1 MARASRRRG
10 RAEPEPEPEPEVVE
24 EVEEV
29 EEIQEETPEA
39 EAEDDEEE
47 EAAGTQ
53 DQVEHADSENDNEA
67 AQSGEVFSL
76 QFDEELTWR
85 VGRPIAVSTL
95 LKRLEKLSEELGTL
109 EQDHVDLESLSHV
122 CEALG
127 QRNLLAHK
135 DQGVRAYTASCIADI
150 LQLSAPNAPFTPD
163 QLQMFFDLVIKDV
176 FTHLGDQSHPY
187 HKQHKYVLASLNDT
201 QSILLIN
208 DVDGADN
215 LLQRMFSS
223 FFDTASSTTHDDGVS
238 KDNARRMSEMLIT
251 LIEESSGISPKII
264 ELIMAQFLRAA
275 PPGGASSRPE
285 RDNSSQ
291 STLLLKSEPLAYVMA
306 KEICMQ
312 CSEKMV
318 HYVSQYFSDVIIDAS
333 RFAAKSNGHRH
344 GGDNEDDDTPRG
356 PTDSEVRELRKAH
369 LLIKELWRAAPSV
382 LQNVIPQVEAELSAD
397 NVELRQI
404 ATETLGDMIS
414 GIGAAGPPPVPVL
427 DPAAYPPLRLADE
440 DPSQVSLSILTTP
453 LSPQSFAQTHHT
465 AYTSF
470 IGRSRDKTPAIRA
483 AWTTAVGYILSTSA
497 GGIGLSREEQAEL
510 VRALAEKLG
519 DGDEKVRLA
528 AVKTIELFG
537 FRDFVLKLGSG
548 SGSDKETPIIRS
560 LLDRC
565 RDKRPAIRVEAM
577 TLLAKL
583 WGVGAGELA
592 AGQELVTTALK
603 SIPSTI
609 FNAWYANDLELNV
622 LIDRVIFEC
631 LLPLSYPPTKTKGS
645 KNTASQSQSVTSV
658 PSEQDSLRTERIL
671 LLVQSLDAQARK
683 AFFTMQARQ
692 PQFGQVLEAFIKQCE
707 AYNGGVM
714 DAEGPKRTAAL
725 ERTIQY
731 IGQFFPDPL
740 KVKSDYMRFAKA
752 HDRRNY
758 QLIRFAISSQS
769 DYKTVRGAIKEL
781 VKRMQNSPKGQDLA
795 TALDTL
801 IPFLYR
807 SACIIFNK
815 SHLSA
820 ILESSKSNKE
830 SFGTI
835 AHEILHEISARNPDM
850 FKNFVGDLCEEL
862 VEQAPTEKKT
872 NDPSTVDIL
881 RACSS
886 FAKKYPA
893 EIPDTQKFTR
903 ALQHY
908 ALYGRPVKA
917 SKYAIKIMLAKN
929 DKQGQVTA
937 TAVFEKVM
945 KQFEYGAPHFLNKLQ
960 VIAQLY
966 LQAPKV
972 VEEKDE
978 EILDMA
984 IQKIVR
990 TTREEAVNDSS
1001 APQWVEDA
1009 NMSEE
1014 LQAKL
1019 YSLRIAVNR
1028 IRSNEDQEEAKAQAV
1043 SVMKLLMTLVK
1054 KDGEISK
1061 TGNTPAHFR
1070 SRLRL
1075 LAGQLILKLCTLK
1088 HLDDTLNHKDFHTLA
1103 YLVQDAVLG
1112 VRKGFVEK
1120 LMKYLVLNRL
1130 RHRFYTIIFLTAY
1143 EPEPELKQHIETWIR
1158 SRVQSMAGNP
1168 QNPMEAILARL
1179 IPLLAHHPDYS
1190 TDPENLVDHA
1200 QYLIYYVS
1208 HVATEKNLGLIYKY
1222 AERVK
1227 QTRDNLDPEKS
1238 ENLYVVSDLASAVIR
1253 RWQERR
1259 GWAFQAYPGKVGMP
1273 SGIYVGLT
1281 DHDTAQAIATKQ
1293 YIPDGMDNRI
1303 DTLLKAVDKKKK
1315 RKSGDERGDG
1325 APAVKKVRTKEP
1337 KPASARPI
1345 AAPKR
1350 KSAAKA
1356 KAKPK
1361 RPSKAAGRASSPVVD
1376 EANRR
1381 RSGRSRKTESK
1392 YTERDSDE
1400 DDNEMLE
1407 DGVAEWDYGSGSG
1420 DDHDDEVEDDGE
1432 EEQDN
1437 DKAPEAS
1444 DSEMS
1449 DAASNT
1455 DHEEDEAPANP
1466 AKTKSP
1472 AQSRKSAAAA
1482 AKRDSSVLS
1491 DPASSDLSEPEES
1504 DDEKDATPPPAK
1516 PNGRKARGAAKTA
1529 ELPRRPAAKKEAA
1542 PAARPTRSRR
1552 SRAAKSDDMDVDSE

>member
-10 RAEPEPEPEPEVVE
+10 RAEPEPEPEAVE
-24 EVEEV
+24 EVEETP
-29 EEIQEETPEA
+29 EETPEE
-39 EAEDDEEE
+39 EAEEE
-47 EAAGTQ
+47 ETQ
-53 DQVEHADSENDNEA
+53 EQVEQAESGDEP
-67 AQSGEVFSL
+67 AQSGETASL

-85 VGRPIAVSTL
+85 VGRPIAVSVL
-95 LKRLEKLSEELGTL
+95 LKRLEKLSEELGRL
-109 EQDHVDLESLSHV
+109 EQDHVDLESLSDV

-135 DQGVRAYTASCIADI
+135 DQGVRAYTASCIADV

-176 FTHLGDQSHPY
+176 FKELGDQSHPY

-208 DVDGADN
+208 DIDGADT
-215 LLQRMFSS
+215 LLQRMFTS
-223 FFDTASSTTHDDGVS
+223 FFDTASTATLDDGVS

-275 PPGGASSRPE
+275 PPGGANPRPE

-291 STLLLKSEPLAYVMA
+291 STLLLKTEPLAYVMA

-344 GGDNEDDDTPRG
+344 GDDHDDDDAPRG
-356 PTDSEVRELRKAH
+356 PTDLEVKELRKAH

-427 DPAAYPPLRLADE
+427 DPTAYPPLRLADE
-440 DPSQVSLSILTTP
+440 DSSQASLSILTTP

-510 VRALAEKLG
+510 IRALAEKLG

-528 AVKTIELFG
+528 AVKTMELFG

-548 SGSDKETPIIRS
+548 SGNDKETPIIRS

-592 AGQELVTTALK
+592 AGQELVVTALK

-707 AYNGGVM
+707 AFNGGVM
-714 DAEGPKRTAAL
+714 DAEGQKRTASL

-781 VKRMQNSPKGQDLA
+781 VKRMQNSPPKGQDLA
-795 TALDTL
+795 TALDTM

-830 SFGTI
+830 SFGAI

-872 NDPSTVDIL
+872 NDPSIVDIL

-886 FAKKYPA
+886 FAKKYPD

-937 TAVFEKVM
+937 TAVFDKIM
-945 KQFEYGAPHFLNKLQ
+945 RNFEYDAPHFLNKLQ
-960 VIAQLY
+960 CIAQLY

-972 VEEKDE
+972 VEDKDE
-978 EILDMA
+978 EILDMT

-990 TTREEAVNDSS
+990 TTRQEALSDPRGPK
-1001 APQWVEDA
+1001 AETKDPEWVDDA
-1009 NMSEE
+1009 NMNEE

-1028 IRSNEDQEEAKAQAV
+1028 IRSKEDQVEAKAQAAP
-1043 SVMKLLMTLVK
+1043 VMKLLMTLVK

-1061 TGNTPAHFR
+1061 TGNTPKHFR
-1070 SRLRL
+1070 ARLRL

-1088 HLDDTLNHKDFHTLA
+1088 HLDDTLIHKDFHTLA
-1103 YLVQDAVLG
+1103 YLVQDVVPAV
-1112 VRKGFVEK
+1112 RRGFVEK

-1130 RHRFYTIIFLTAY
+1130 RHRFYTIIFLTAF
-1143 EPEPELKQHIETWIR
+1143 EPETELKQHIETWIR

-1179 IPLLAHHPDYS
+1179 IPLLAHHPDYN
-1190 TDPENLVDHA
+1190 TDPDNLADHA

-1253 RWQERR
+1253 KWQERR
-1259 GWAFQAYPGKVGMP
+1259 GWALQAYPGKVGMP
-1273 SGIYVGLT
+1273 SGIYIGLT
-1281 DHDTAQAIATKQ
+1281 DHETAQAIATKQ
-1293 YIPDGMDNRI
+1293 YIPDGMDHKI
-1303 DTLLKAVDKKKK
+1303 DVILKAIDKKKK
-1315 RKSGDERGDG
+1315 RKSGEERGEG
-1325 APAVKKVRTKEP
+1325 APAVKKARTKEP
-1337 KPASARPI
+1337 KPASARLI

-1350 KSAAKA
+1350 KAAVKA

-1361 RPSKAAGRASSPVVD
+1361 RPSKAARASSPVVD

-1400 DDNEMLE
+1400 DDDAMLE

-1420 DDHDDEVEDDGE
+1420 EEEEAEVESESE
-1432 EEQDN
+1432 EDN

-1444 DSEMS
+1444 DSEIS
-1449 DAASNT
+1449 DAMS
-1455 DHEEDEAPANP
+1455 EDEAPAKP
-1466 AKTKSP
+1466 VKTRSP
-1472 AQSRKSAAAA
+1472 AQSKKKVAAAP
-1482 AKRDSSVLS
+1482 KGDSSVLS
-1491 DPASSDLSEPEES
+1491 DPASSGLSEPEEA
-1504 DDEKDATPPPAK
+1504 DDDKEPTPPPTK
-1516 PNGRKARGAAKTA
+1516 SNGRKPRGGTKTA
-1529 ELPRRPAAKKEAA
+1529 ELPRRPASAKKEA
-1542 PAARPTRSRR
+1542 PPARPTRSRR
-1552 SRAAKSDDMDVDSE
+1552 GRAAKSDEMDVDSE

>member
-10 RAEPEPEPEPEVVE
+10 RAEPEPEPEVVD

-39 EAEDDEEE
+39 GAEEDDEEE
-47 EAAGTQ
+47 EAAAGTQ
-53 DQVEHADSENDNEA
+53 DQAEQADPENDNEA

-223 FFDTASSTTHDDGVS
+223 FFDTASSTTHDDG
-238 KDNARRMSEMLIT
+238 R
-251 LIEESSGISPKII
+251 
-264 ELIMAQFLRAA
+264 
-275 PPGGASSRPE
+275 
-285 RDNSSQ
+285 
-291 STLLLKSEPLAYVMA
+291 
-306 KEICMQ
+306 
-312 CSEKMV
+312 KMV

-548 SGSDKETPIIRS
+548 GGSDKETPIIRS

-609 FNAWYANDLELNV
+609 FNAWYANHLELNV

-795 TALDTL
+795 AALDTL

-886 FAKKYPA
+886 FAKKYPK

-937 TAVFEKVM
+937 TAVFEKAM

-990 TTREEAVNDSS
+990 TTREEAVDDSS

-1200 QYLIYYVS
+1200 QYLIYYIS

-1238 ENLYVVSDLASAVIR
+1238 ENLYVVSDLASA
-1253 RWQERR
+1253 
-1259 GWAFQAYPGKVGMP
+1259 
-1273 SGIYVGLT
+1273 
-1281 DHDTAQAIATKQ
+1281 
-1293 YIPDGMDNRI
+1293 
-1303 DTLLKAVDKKKK
+1303 
-1315 RKSGDERGDG
+1315 
-1325 APAVKKVRTKEP
+1325 
-1337 KPASARPI
+1337 
-1345 AAPKR
+1345 
-1350 KSAAKA
+1350 
-1356 KAKPK
+1356 
-1361 RPSKAAGRASSPVVD
+1361 
-1376 EANRR
+1376 
-1381 RSGRSRKTESK
+1381 
-1392 YTERDSDE
+1392 
-1400 DDNEMLE
+1400 
-1407 DGVAEWDYGSGSG
+1407 
-1420 DDHDDEVEDDGE
+1420 
-1432 EEQDN
+1432 
-1437 DKAPEAS
+1437 PEA
-1444 DSEMS
+1444 
-1449 DAASNT
+1449 A
-1455 DHEEDEAPANP
+1455 
-1466 AKTKSP
+1466 
-1472 AQSRKSAAAA
+1472 
-1482 AKRDSSVLS
+1482 
-1491 DPASSDLSEPEES
+1491 
-1504 DDEKDATPPPAK
+1504 DDEKEATPPPGK
-1516 PNGRKARGAAKTA
+1516 VQLGARPRRCQDGGAAKTA
-1529 ELPRRPAAKKEAA
+1529 GDQKGGGPCRQA
-1542 PAARPTRSRR
+1542 
-1552 SRAAKSDDMDVDSE
+1552 D

>member
-483 AWTTAVGYILSTSA
+483 AWTTA
-497 GGIGLSREEQAEL
+497 
-510 VRALAEKLG
+510 
-519 DGDEKVRLA
+519 
-528 AVKTIELFG
+528 
-537 FRDFVLKLGSG
+537 
-548 SGSDKETPIIRS
+548 
-560 LLDRC
+560 
-565 RDKRPAIRVEAM
+565 
-577 TLLAKL
+577 L

-795 TALDTL
+795 AALDTL

-886 FAKKYPA
+886 FAKKYPK

-990 TTREEAVNDSS
+990 TTREEAVEDSS

-1061 TGNTPAHFR
+1061 TGTTPAHFR

-1208 HVATEKNLGLIYKY
+1208 HVTTEKNLGLIYKY

-1281 DHDTAQAIATKQ
+1281 DHDMAQAIATKQ
-1293 YIPDGMDNRI
+1293 YVPDGIDNRI

-1315 RKSGDERGDG
+1315 RKSGDERGDGAPAAIATKQYVPDGIDNRIDTLLKAVDKKKKRKSSDERGDG

-1350 KSAAKA
+1350 KSAAKP

-1381 RSGRSRKTESK
+1381 RSGRSRKIESK

-1420 DDHDDEVEDDGE
+1420 DDKDDEVEDDEVEDDEE

-1449 DAASNT
+1449 DAASNE
-1455 DHEEDEAPANP
+1455 DHEEDEAPAKP

-1472 AQSRKSAAAA
+1472 AQNRKSAAAA

-1491 DPASSDLSEPEES
+1491 DPASSDLSEPEEA
-1504 DDEKDATPPPAK
+1504 DDEKEATPPPAK
-1516 PNGRKARGAAKTA
+1516 SNGRKARGAAKMA
-1529 ELPRRPAAKKEAA
+1529 ELPRRPAAEKEAP